1 MATLALVGA
10 PSSAGAW
17 WPGSE
22 KAPAALRR
30 AGLADALAPDVEVH
44 DAGDVPTAVSRL
56 TRAGRRH
63 QNLDAVVATAAAVA
77 DAVDAACARH
87 GRCLVLGGDC
97 TVTFGV
103 VAGAARRW
111 PSLGLVYV
119 DGHTD
124 LNTPDTTR
132 TGIMDSMGAA
142 HVVGRGT
149 PELLAVGPR
158 RPLLPEERVVFYGYV
173 PDELYD
179 TEREWL
185 ESGSFVR
192 VPFTDV
198 DETAAT
204 AVRTA
209 IEQRVDAY
217 VLHFDVDVVEFVD
230 FPIADVPNL
239 YSGLT
244 LDGALDAVRTLA
256 ASPKLA
262 AITVTELNPDRDHAG
277 TLVRAFAAKLA
288 NTLKACSIAWS

>member
-77 DAVDAACARH
+77 DAVEAACARH

-158 RPLLPEERVVFYGYV
+158 CPLLPEERVAFYGYV

-179 TEREWL
+179 TEGEWL
-185 ESGSFVR
+185 ENGSFVH

-204 AVRTA
+204 AVRRA

-256 ASPKLA
+256 ASAKLA
-262 AITVTELNPDRDHAG
+262 AITVTELNPDRDHPG

-288 NTLKACSIAWS
+288 NALKASSIAWP